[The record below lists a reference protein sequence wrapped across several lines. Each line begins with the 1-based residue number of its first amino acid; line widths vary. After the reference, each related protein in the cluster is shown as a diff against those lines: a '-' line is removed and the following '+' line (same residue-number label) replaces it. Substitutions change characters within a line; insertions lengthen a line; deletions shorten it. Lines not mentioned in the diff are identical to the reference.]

1 MTTNTL
7 AYTIQVA
14 KDTKPNHLSEDTY
27 FIHTTEQNI
36 VLMVGDGAPQRVK
49 TTGSMR
55 PLLERYSPNMTPGG
69 YAARYGRDRLQE
81 LLITDPSRELKTA
94 ILQLN
99 AEIGQDLAAI
109 YSALTT
115 EAILEHEPTLDLL
128 REDPRYVRL
137 ILPAACITVARVD
150 LIHRTVEVA
159 HGADTALIVLY
170 SDGRVVQA
178 TPDQM
183 GQHDARFLKRLQD
196 LVREGMPLENCP
208 TSEAKHID
216 VMNGVYHNYVDEN
229 GGIDYS
235 VGVGVLNGLPELEHY
250 LYTNTIS
257 LEGVQGLLLVSD
269 GVYWASPLS
278 EAEATHQQRLELMA
292 EKIAANGIHG
302 YVREKRIYDAQ
313 DFPKEQ
319 FPVVGRNDD
328 IIMVYMQLW
337 Q

>member
-1 MTTNTL
+1 MTTDML

-14 KDTKPNHLSEDTY
+14 KDTIPNHLSEDTY
-27 FIHTTEQNI
+27 FIHTTETQ
-36 VLMVGDGAPQRVK
+36 VVMMVGDGAPQRVK

-55 PLLERYSPNMTPGG
+55 PLLDRYSPDMTPGG

-81 LLITDPSRELKTA
+81 LLIADPYCDLKSA

-99 AEIGQDLAAI
+99 AEIGRDLAAI
-109 YSALTT
+109 YGALTT
-115 EAILEHEPTLDLL
+115 EAVLEHEPMLDLL

-137 ILPAACITVARVD
+137 ILPAACITAARVD
-150 LIHRTVEVA
+150 LVQRTVEVA

-170 SDGRVVQA
+170 EDGRVVQA

-183 GQHDARFLKRLQD
+183 GQHDARFLKRLQE
-196 LVREGMPLENCP
+196 LVREGMKVEDYP
-208 TSEAKHID
+208 TSEAKHMD
-216 VMNGVYHNYVDEN
+216 VINGVFHNYADEN
-229 GGIDYS
+229 GGADHS

-250 LYTNTIS
+250 LFTDTIS
-257 LEGVQGLLLVSD
+257 LDGVRGLLLVSD

-292 EKIAANGIHG
+292 EKIAANRIHG
-302 YVREKRIYDAQ
+302 YVREKRLYDAQ
-313 DFPKEQ
+313 DFPHEQ

-328 IIMVYMQLW
+328 IIMVHMQLD
-337 Q
+337 